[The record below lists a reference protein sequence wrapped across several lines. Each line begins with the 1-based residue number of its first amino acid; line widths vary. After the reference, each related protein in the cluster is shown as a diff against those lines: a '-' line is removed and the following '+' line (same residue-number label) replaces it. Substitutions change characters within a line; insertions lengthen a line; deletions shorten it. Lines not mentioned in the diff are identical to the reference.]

1 MVNAESHAVIGIY
14 LFEYMLFPPK
24 TIDYFF
30 SKINKT
36 YPSTANAV
44 NISTR

>member
-30 SKINKT
+30 SEVNKIYT
-36 YPSTANAV
+36 CFTDLV
-44 NISTR
+44 NISAH